1 MSYNEH
7 TIDGTNEN
15 IHSEE
20 ITWAEYKQLVAGG
33 NVKEDK
39 IYFIADLEAKED
51 MINDLLNTVKTLKG
65 LLEE

>member
-1 MSYNEH
+1 MPYNEH

-20 ITWAEYKQLVAGG
+20 ITWAEYKQLVANG

-51 MINDLLNTVKTLKG
+51 MINDLLNTVKTLKR
-65 LLEE
+65 LLQE